1 MSRDASADLD
11 SVLSN
16 DEFLTT
22 EVDLLRTPH
31 VLCTPVI
38 WPDLKYK
45 DVRYSLLDRR
55 TEYLRSTYSGSL
67 FNALVRTGTS
77 KVYVYILSE

>member
-1 MSRDASADLD
+1 MS
-11 SVLSN
+11 
-16 DEFLTT
+16 
-22 EVDLLRTPH
+22 
-31 VLCTPVI
+31 
-38 WPDLKYK
+38 
-45 DVRYSLLDRR
+45 